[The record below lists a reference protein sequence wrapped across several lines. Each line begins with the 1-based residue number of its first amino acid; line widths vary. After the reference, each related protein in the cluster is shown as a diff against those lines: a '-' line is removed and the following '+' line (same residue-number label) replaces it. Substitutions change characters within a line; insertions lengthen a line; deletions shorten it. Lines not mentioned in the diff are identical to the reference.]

1 MFQEQVDIVCST
13 VQSAVGVRKVVSHDL
28 EVPGAGVPE
37 HPGPAHHLAEV
48 DSATALR
55 RSGEVFPFYI
65 FYG

>member
-1 MFQEQVDIVCST
+1 MQYGTISSRC
-13 VQSAVGVRKVVSHDL
+13 RVVSHDL

-55 RSGEVFPFYI
+55 RSGEI
-65 FYG
+65 FSHVINKGK

>member
-1 MFQEQVDIVCST
+1 MQYGTISSRC
-13 VQSAVGVRKVVSHDL
+13 RVVSHDL

-55 RSGEVFPFYI
+55 RSGQIFPFYI